1 MASTLHILEITSSL
15 RRQRVFRDRLNAL
28 DEYSDGEFIARY
40 RITHY
45 IFTELINEIPSK
57 LLSINNAFPFHTS
70 NNTTGRSTTFL
81 ETGTFQK

>member
-57 LLSINNAFPFHTS
+57 LF
-70 NNTTGRSTTFL
+70 RSTTRSHSIPPTTQL
-81 ETGTFQK
+81 AVALRS